1 MSSNPDTYK
10 WSVFIVGV
18 AFIAISLI
26 VFYGSIRLSQT
37 GSDNFLK
44 AAFGMTVAGLLFSIG
59 VGSVFQNE
67 AMSNIAY
74 TFLSANDTPASA
86 LTTSWGDA
94 GYADASS
101 YPGSTVKKFDS
112 RRTIGAFPF
121 VGTLLPTA
129 VTGATSAPTFA
140 SLNPLLPSTGAAAA
154 VSPTAVQATATASP
168 AQAMQLGGISS
179 GVGTAQAVPFSA
191 RPIATV

>member
-18 AFIAISLI
+18 SFIAISLI
-26 VFYGSIRLSQT
+26 VFYGSFKLSQT

-74 TFLSANDTPASA
+74 TFLSAGDTPPSA

-94 GYADASS
+94 GFADASS
-101 YPGSTVKKFDS
+101 YPGATVKKYDN

-140 SLNPLLPSTGAAAA
+140 SLNPLLPSTGAT

-168 AQAMQLGGISS
+168 AQAMQLGGISA